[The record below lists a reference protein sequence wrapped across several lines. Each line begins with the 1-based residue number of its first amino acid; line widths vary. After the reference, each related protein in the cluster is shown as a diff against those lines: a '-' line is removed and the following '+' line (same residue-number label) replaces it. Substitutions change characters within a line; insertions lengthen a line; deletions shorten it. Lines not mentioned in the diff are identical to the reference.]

1 VYFSN
6 RVVREVYPVA
16 ANVLNR
22 PEAIRGQK
30 LAAFVRNLV
39 WRRWDNSSQFESRV
53 GGFRVKF
60 GFVAS
65 YGTVDQVLE
74 MAREAE
80 ASGWDGVFTW
90 DGISI
95 GEMDMYDPWAI
106 LGAMSTVTERVTLG
120 AMLFA
125 LPRRRPWKVARE
137 AITID
142 HLSKG
147 RLVMPVG
154 LGASP
159 DDGGISRVNTDT
171 TDRKIRAQR
180 LDETLEILKLAWS
193 GETVSFEGEHY
204 QMKDLLFRPKPVQE
218 PRIPIW
224 NVGAWPRE
232 KSMQRAV
239 RWDGIIPMNAE
250 DGFAPITPE
259 MLREITTWIGE
270 HRESDAP
277 FDVVIEGVTDGADIT
292 ATRDRVAPLAEAGAT
307 WWIESRW
314 SPEDTP
320 EKLLERVRQGPP
332 QL

>member
-1 VYFSN
+1 M
-6 RVVREVYPVA
+6 
-16 ANVLNR
+16 
-22 PEAIRGQK
+22 
-30 LAAFVRNLV
+30 
-39 WRRWDNSSQFESRV
+39 
-53 GGFRVKF
+53 KF

-65 YGTVDQVLE
+65 FGSVDQVLE

-80 ASGWDGVFTW
+80 AYGWDGVFTW

-95 GEMDMYDPWAI
+95 GETDTYDPWAL
-106 LGAMSTVTERVTLG
+106 LGALSTVTERVTLG

-193 GETVSFEGEHY
+193 GEQVSFDGEQYH
-204 QMKDLLFRPKPVQE
+204 MKDMIFRPTPVQQ

-224 NVGAWPRE
+224 NVGAWPRS
-232 KSMQRAV
+232 KSMRRAIA
-239 RWDGIIPMNAE
+239 WDGIIPMNAE
-250 DGFAPITPE
+250 DAFAPITPE
-259 MLREITTWIGE
+259 MLREIMAWVRE
-270 HRESDAP
+270 HRDADSP
-277 FDVVIEGVTDGADIT
+277 FDVVIEGVTDGADVA
-292 ATRDRVAPLAEAGAT
+292 ATRDRLAPLAEAGAT

-314 SPEDTP
+314 EQERDTP
-320 EKLLERVRQGPP
+320 EVLLERIRQGPP
-332 QL
+332 RL